1 MMGCPNR
8 QLLAKNC
15 VFFQTKLDRRED
27 HSKINFDYFQI
38 QKWMLQTV
46 WVERVDEKNGI
57 ICPVSIFLTWVMV
70 LKLYKKV
77 HFLQLCVDLSRKS
90 KSTKVIYIY
99 ASERLCYALSVNGIV
114 YYAMTY
120 CVGGIRVSI
129 QRTLLSQH
137 LFLYFNWAR
146 WKTQK
151 TRKTRKFF
159 SEIFKSEFS
168 ILAIVQNRKLG
179 NKKTRNNISEI
190 SEFSE
195 FSICHFFLF
204 FFSYFFFLFL

>member
-1 MMGCPNR
+1 
-8 QLLAKNC
+8 
-15 VFFQTKLDRRED
+15 
-27 HSKINFDYFQI
+27 
-38 QKWMLQTV
+38 
-46 WVERVDEKNGI
+46 
-57 ICPVSIFLTWVMV
+57 MV
-70 LKLYKKV
+70 LKLCKKV

-120 CVGGIRVSI
+120 CFGDIKVSI

-137 LFLYFNWAR
+137 PFLYFNWAR

-151 TRKTRKFF
+151 RQKTRKFF

-168 ILAIVQNRKLG
+168 ILAIGQNRKLG

-195 FSICHFFLF
+195 FSICHFFIF
-204 FFSYFFFLFL
+204 FFSYFFFFFYKCFFRIFFLH

>member
-1 MMGCPNR
+1 
-8 QLLAKNC
+8 
-15 VFFQTKLDRRED
+15 
-27 HSKINFDYFQI
+27 
-38 QKWMLQTV
+38 
-46 WVERVDEKNGI
+46 
-57 ICPVSIFLTWVMV
+57 MV

-99 ASERLCYALSVNGIV
+99 ASERLCYALSVNRIV